1 MQLAA
6 VLERW
11 RETRDPKLSDL
22 VIELGGAPDPALLAP
37 YEKLTQSAMIQKLI
51 EALRSGTTP
60 SLIALA
66 DRVVRTAR
74 GSWPVVELIAE
85 LPADPRLA
93 RMALGLLRDFTSFP
107 HTSAKLWRRLLDV
120 VERHGDP
127 TCIPPLRALQPFDA
141 TPASRSRIAN
151 IAKRLA
157 KHRALDQAELDE
169 LDTLIVEPRSQNAAA
184 LLAAVYAE
192 PSADAPR
199 EVYADLLMSAGD
211 PRGEFIQLQLLR
223 AAGRSTPQTE
233 KRELG
238 LLKKHGKAWLGPL
251 LGVLVTGEASRGVEL
266 LPTELALPLNGY
278 GPITFSRG
286 FVRRVGS
293 LHLPKHR
300 EAVLDDPMM
309 ATIEHVRSVPRISK
323 TMTSLKTVERGRL
336 ELLATGRTYDTFG
349 ISLVYA
355 TYDQPTVQAF
365 AGLHA
370 RRLELEIA
378 WNQAPMV
385 IDVIQTAAHANPM
398 LEEVAVDNVSST
410 AFEELWALRA
420 RPLPNIRR
428 VEIALASNGFDWFP
442 RTDHLDI
449 TAYEGDRER
458 WRWVLRPF
466 VTRPLASLRVTNP
479 DSTAGRAALAVVQE
493 LGIATDDH
501 GRTTW

>member
-11 RETRDPKLSDL
+11 RETRDPELSDL
-22 VIELGGAPDPALLAP
+22 VIELGGAPDPALLSP
-37 YEKLTQSAMIQKLI
+37 YEKLTQSAMIEKLI

-93 RMALGLLRDFTSFP
+93 RMALALLRDFTGFP

-127 TCIPPLRALQPFDA
+127 TCIPPLQALQPFDA

-157 KHRALDQAELDE
+157 KHRVLDQAELDE

-184 LLAAVYAE
+184 LLAAVYDE

-199 EVYADLLMSAGD
+199 EVYADFLMSEGD

-233 KRELG
+233 RRELA
-238 LLKKHGKAWLGPL
+238 LLKKHGKEWLGPL

-266 LPTELALPLNGY
+266 LPTELALPQTGY
-278 GPITFSRG
+278 GLITFSRG
-286 FVRRVGS
+286 FVRRIGS

-309 ATIEHVRSVPRISK
+309 ATIEHARSVPRISK
-323 TMTSLKTVERGRL
+323 SMTSLKSVERGRL
-336 ELLATGRTYDTFG
+336 ELLAGRSYDTFG
-349 ISLVYA
+349 ISLTYA
-355 TYDQPTVQAF
+355 AYDEPTVRAF
-365 AGLHA
+365 AGIRA

-378 WNQAPMV
+378 WNQAPMA
-385 IDVIQTAAHANPM
+385 IDVIRTAAHANPV
-398 LEEVAVDNVSST
+398 LEEIAVDNVSST

-420 RPLPNIRR
+420 QPLPNVRR
-428 VEIALASNGFDWFP
+428 VEIALASNGFAWFP
-442 RTDHLDI
+442 EADHLDI

-466 VTRPLASLRVTNP
+466 VARPLASLRVTNP
-479 DSTAGRAALAVVQE
+479 DSTAGRAALAVARE
-493 LGIATDDH
+493 LGIASHDH